1 MKEEV
6 RDWLR
11 LLQIAP
17 AGEKVGSLHQNASYD
32 NKGRAKQAGS
42 LRPKCAI
49 RWEDNVAWKKR
60 EGAMKDQSHFLRDME
75 KQEQDCKETLSRSCL
90 FSHCRRD
97 YANESFKYIS
107 LVIKISALFN

>member
-6 RDWLR
+6 RDRLR
-11 LLQIAP
+11 LLQMAP
-17 AGEKVGSLHQNASYD
+17 PGEKVGSLHQNASY

-49 RWEDNVAWKKR
+49 RWEDNVAGKKR
-60 EGAMKDQSHFLRDME
+60 EGAMKDQSNFLRDME

-107 LVIKISALFN
+107 LVIKNSALFN